1 LKKLKDFLLTN
12 FKTMEDLFLGTVES
26 FNKQRG
32 VGQIKPDDKSN
43 FGNKVSCHWKSIKSS
58 DKWPTLVKGMRVA
71 FLAEEDKKKA
81 NCWKTTEVY
90 SDDGN
95 EIKIEEKVSLLNKGK
110 LYKGACKS
118 FNKSKGT
125 GMIKPDGKGPW
136 NKSAVQVRRSDI
148 EVESGTP
155 FLKQGQRVQFQL
167 TKEKAGY
174 RALNVTIL
182 GAKKAGAKK
191 AAAKSTSG
199 KKPQKKAAAKSAPRK
214 KPQKKGKK
222 AVEPKVQK
230 KVARKRKR
238 SQERKSEK
246 PPAKKSRKTV
256 VKKSTT
262 GTQLESGVYGGM
274 EVDVDD
280 VIEIGILLK
289 SHWVG
294 SLIGKKGV
302 TINAIKKLSN
312 ASMQF
317 GDNEIEVQGGLY
329 KVFAISGTMNQV
341 ADAAKEVA
349 IRLGEASESLEY
361 KIVFLVPW
369 SFCGMFVGKKGA
381 TINEIRGDMD
391 QRVRIDLSKDPVYL
405 SSSNMASLCTV
416 FGPRENMKHAIERTV
431 AVLAGI
437 SNRIRKQMSGGDQW
451 GENNRNGGYRGNDR
465 GAGGWSSNRGRG
477 SYGRGRGGRQ
487 GRGRGRGKGRGGR
500 GGGSRGGRG
509 RGSRRGRGSSSRGR
523 GRGRGR
529 GRNARRGNRR

>member
-1 LKKLKDFLLTN
+1 
-12 FKTMEDLFLGTVES
+12 MEDLFLGTVES

-32 VGQIKPDDKSN
+32 FGQIKPDDKSK
-43 FGNKVSCHWKSIKSS
+43 FGNKVACHWKSIKSS

-71 FLAEEDKKKA
+71 FQAEEDKKKA

-90 SDDGN
+90 AEDGN

-118 FNKSKGT
+118 YNKSKGT
-125 GMIKPDGKGPW
+125 GLIKPDGKGPW

-155 FLKQGQRVQFQL
+155 SLKQGQRVQFQL

-182 GAKKAGAKK
+182 GAKKA
-191 AAAKSTSG
+191 AAKSTSG
-199 KKPQKKAAAKSAPRK
+199 KKPQKKAAAKSTSKK

-222 AVEPKVQK
+222 AVESKVQKKVQK

-256 VKKSTT
+256 VKKSTK

-280 VIEIGILLK
+280 IIEVGILLK
-289 SHWVG
+289 SQWVG

-302 TINAIKKLSN
+302 TINEIKKLSN
-312 ASMQF
+312 ANMQF
-317 GDNEIEVQGGLY
+317 GNDEIEVQGGLY

-341 ADAAKEVA
+341 ADASKEVA
-349 IRLGEASESLEY
+349 IRLGKASESLEY

-381 TINEIRGDMD
+381 TINEIRGEMD

-416 FGPRENMKHAIERTV
+416 YGPRENMKHAIERTV

-437 SNRIRKQMSGGDQW
+437 SNRIRKQMTGGDQW
-451 GENNRNGGYRGNDR
+451 GENERDGGYRGNDR
-465 GAGGWSSNRGRG
+465 EAGGWSPNQRRGSYGRGRG
-477 SYGRGRGGRQ
+477 RGRGRGGRQ
-487 GRGRGRGKGRGGR
+487 GRGRGRGQRRGAR

-509 RGSRRGRGSSSRGR
+509 RGSRRGRGASS
-523 GRGRGR
+523 RGRGR